1 LPRKTTDGHATLQ
14 RSFRMKT
21 TKALL
26 AAMAISAMTFS
37 VMAEPPAKAKD
48 AGSTAAKEH
57 SRAKSGEAK
66 IGEKAPEFTL
76 TDVNGK
82 TFTLADATKAGKIVV
97 LEWFNPECPAVKMH
111 HEKNPTFKNL
121 AAEFAG
127 KDVVMVAINSGGEGK
142 QGADKDENIQAA
154 KDYGMAYPILMD
166 STGEIGKKYGA
177 KTTPHM
183 FVIDKNGV
191 LAYAGAIDNA
201 KGTKVGDINY
211 VSQAVNELLA
221 GQTVTTA
228 ETKAYGCAVK
238 YAN

>member
-1 LPRKTTDGHATLQ
+1 
-14 RSFRMKT
+14 MKT
-21 TKALL
+21 AKALL
-26 AAMAISAMTFS
+26 TAMAIGAMTFGA
-37 VMAEPPAKAKD
+37 MAEPPAKQGQT
-48 AGSTAAKEH
+48 GSTAAKEH

-66 IGEKAPEFTL
+66 VGEKAPEFTL

-82 TFTLADATKAGKIVV
+82 TFTLADATKEGKIVV
-97 LEWFNPECPAVKMH
+97 LQWFNPECPAVKMH
-111 HEKNPTFKNL
+111 HEKGTTFKDL
-121 AAEFAG
+121 AAEFEG
-127 KDVVMVAINSGGEGK
+127 KNVVMVAINSGGEGK
-142 QGADKDENIQAA
+142 QGADKDANIQAA
-154 KDYGMAYPILMD
+154 KDYGMNYPILMD
-166 STGEIGKKYGA
+166 TSGEIGKKYGA

-201 KGTKVGDINY
+201 KGTKAGDINY

-228 ETKAYGCAVK
+228 ETKAYGCAIK